1 MFDVKDPSLEI
12 NPDDMGY
19 FPSRRGGRR
28 PAGGTKKSHDSE
40 RCEACK
46 ENKGCGLKKKVKKQ
60 RKRCNRVV
68 AVEHNNSSSSNNNNE
83 DN

>member
-60 RKRCNRVV
+60 RKRRNNRGGRR
-68 AVEHNNSSSSNNNNE
+68 AQQQQQQQQQQ
-83 DN
+83 